1 MGRIGMAVRKGSGTG
16 RHLTV
21 EQVCEDL
28 GVARSTFYEW
38 RAKRKAPPCVKLP
51 NGGLRIRRVD
61 YERWLET
68 LEQDAA

>member
-1 MGRIGMAVRKGSGTG
+1 MESKKTVRSA

-28 GVARSTFYEW
+28 GVARSTFYDW

-61 YERWLET
+61 YERWLES
-68 LEQDAA
+68 LGQDAA

>member
-1 MGRIGMAVRKGSGTG
+1 MDQGKGKRSA

-21 EQVCEDL
+21 DEVCEDL
-28 GVARSTFYEW
+28 GVAKSTFYDW

-51 NGGLRIRRVD
+51 NGGLRIRRDD

-68 LEQDAA
+68 LEQDVA